1 MVKKEKKKKTKKV
14 TESKTSKK
22 PTKKTSKKPTKKT
35 SKKPTKKTSKKQ
47 QVDDL
52 GIIFVDEDIAID
64 KESELEARRAYLEE
78 ARSQESAGD

>member
-1 MVKKEKKKKTKKV
+1 LVKKEKKKKTKTI
-14 TESKTSKK
+14 TES
-22 PTKKTSKKPTKKT
+22 KTSKKPTKKT

-52 GIIFVDEDIAID
+52 GIVFVDEDITID

-78 ARSQESAGD
+78 ARSQESSGD